1 MSVDDSEM
9 IVHYNTRQKE
19 SYLNVRFNE
28 NLSGNKLREARKLVE
43 QYQDIFSDVPSVT
56 NLLKHK
62 IVLNSSV
69 PVRAKPYTV
78 PLHLIKQLDQELDSM
93 LEAGIIEPS
102 QSFYASPIVLIKKPN
117 GDLRVCV
124 SYKNLNKIS
133 LFDPEP
139 AVNADD
145 IFDKL
150 GGARFYSKFDLSKGF
165 YQVALEEESRD
176 YTTLTCH
183 RGLFRFTSLP
193 FGLASATSTFNRL
206 MRKLLHKL
214 NDVEAY
220 IDDVLCHS
228 SDWHAHLENLEKF
241 FFQGQ
246 GG

>member
-1 MSVDDSEM
+1 M
-9 IVHYNTRQKE
+9 
-19 SYLNVRFNE
+19 
-28 NLSGNKLREARKLVE
+28 VE

-150 GGARFYSKFDLSKGF
+150 GVHD
-165 YQVALEEESRD
+165 
-176 YTTLTCH
+176 
-183 RGLFRFTSLP
+183 FTPSSIFQRAFIRSLWRRSLGITP
-193 FGLASATSTFNRL
+193 P
-206 MRKLLHKL
+206 
-214 NDVEAY
+214 
-220 IDDVLCHS
+220 
-228 SDWHAHLENLEKF
+228 
-241 FFQGQ
+241 
-246 GG
+246 